1 MSSRAF
7 TEVVFLA
14 FVVAGVVLQLL
25 AMRPGSA
32 IPTLGQVITRA
43 MRTRSGRVGIIA
55 GWVWLG
61 LHFFAR

>member
-1 MSSRAF
+1 MAARIV
-7 TEVVFLA
+7 TEVGFALFFA
-14 FVVAGVVLQLL
+14 AGIVLQLVG
-25 AMRPGSA
+25 MRPGA
-32 IPTLGQVITRA
+32 KVPTLGAAITRA

>member
-1 MSSRAF
+1 MAARVI
-7 TEVVFLA
+7 TEVGFAA
-14 FVVAGVVLQLL
+14 FFVIGIVLQLL
-25 AMRPGSA
+25 AMRPGSRV
-32 IPTLGQVITRA
+32 PTLGAVITRA

>member
-7 TEVVFLA
+7 TEAVFLA

-25 AMRPGSA
+25 AMRPGSP

>member
-1 MSSRAF
+1 MAARVI
-7 TEVVFLA
+7 TEVGFAA
-14 FVVAGVVLQLL
+14 FFVIGIALQLL
-25 AMRPGSA
+25 AMRPGSRV
-32 IPTLGQVITRA
+32 PTLGAVITRA

>member
-1 MSSRAF
+1 MHARAV
-7 TEVVFLA
+7 TELGFLA
-14 FVVAGVVLQLL
+14 FVILGVGLQVLAQW
-25 AMRPGSA
+25 PGSR
-32 IPTLGQVITRA
+32 IPTVGAALTRA